1 VNNISNF
8 ENSRWWTA
16 AVLNMVI
23 SLYLRGY
30 LSDFDEIWYTD
41 ANFDS
46 EDGLVTKN
54 VLRPPYLFIYL
65 FIYLFNTPDGS
76 KQ

>member
-1 VNNISNF
+1 
-8 ENSRWWTA
+8 
-16 AVLNMVI
+16 MVI

-46 EDGLVTKN
+46 EDGHVSENCRHTFTFHPIVVVAVVAALT
-54 VLRPPYLFIYL
+54 
-65 FIYLFNTPDGS
+65 G
-76 KQ
+76 Q

>member
-1 VNNISNF
+1 
-8 ENSRWWTA
+8 
-16 AVLNMVI
+16 MVI
-23 SLYLRGY
+23 SLYLRRY

-65 FIYLFNTPDGS
+65 FIYLIRQLAANS
-76 KQ
+76 KMHNQHKAQ